1 MATRTPTTS
10 PSGEASQQTAPR
22 RPRRSAGGESSGGST
37 LNTVLF
43 YAFVAIFVAVAVAPL
58 VWIFKMS
65 IITRAELY
73 ASPPTILP
81 DEAISGNYGTIFN
94 DGSFQRALL
103 NSVIISGATTI
114 ICLFFGSIAAYSIA
128 RLRFR
133 FKSTIMT
140 LILAISFFPA
150 VAIIAPLF
158 IQFTA
163 FGIIDTYLAMIIP
176 NTVFALPLTTWIL
189 VAFFRELP
197 KDLEEAAKVDGAST
211 MQAFQRVI
219 VPLAAPGVFTAAILT
234 FIFAWNEYLFARTF
248 SFTISSQPATVVIPE
263 FASRYTTDY
272 GAQAA
277 AAVAVTVPLVILVLI
292 FQRRIVSGLTSGAVK
307 G

>member
-1 MATRTPTTS
+1 MATRTPAN
-10 PSGEASQQTAPR
+10 ASERSAGQREQGPR
-22 RPRRSAGGESSGGST
+22 RPRGKSEARST

-43 YAFVAIFVAVAVAPL
+43 YAFVAVFVAVSVAPL
-58 VWIFKMS
+58 IWIFKMS

-73 ASPPTILP
+73 QSPPTFLP
-81 DEAISGNYGTIFN
+81 NDIVGSGYGTIFA
-94 DGSFQRALL
+94 DGNFQRSLI
-103 NSVIISGATTI
+103 NSVVISGVTTV
-114 ICLFFGSIAAYSIA
+114 ICLFFGSIAAYAIA
-128 RLRFR
+128 RLRFS

-158 IQFTA
+158 IQFSA
-163 FGIIDTYLAMIIP
+163 VGIIDTYWAMIIP
-176 NTVFALPLTTWIL
+176 DTVFALPLTTWIL

-211 MQAFQRVI
+211 IQAFQKVI

-248 SFTISSQPATVVIPE
+248 SFTISSQPVTVTIPE
-263 FASRYTTDY
+263 FATQYTTNY